1 MMSGCRLFRRYYLFQ
16 YTMVDVFFQ
25 TKKIKADLFDNIEDR
40 KRKEIA
46 FIFAKE
52 HVKQEMISIKK
63 PETLLRQSKR
73 ACCL

>member
-1 MMSGCRLFRRYYLFQ
+1 
-16 YTMVDVFFQ
+16 MVDVFFQ

-63 PETLLRQSKR
+63 PETLLRQSKG
-73 ACCL
+73 AYCL